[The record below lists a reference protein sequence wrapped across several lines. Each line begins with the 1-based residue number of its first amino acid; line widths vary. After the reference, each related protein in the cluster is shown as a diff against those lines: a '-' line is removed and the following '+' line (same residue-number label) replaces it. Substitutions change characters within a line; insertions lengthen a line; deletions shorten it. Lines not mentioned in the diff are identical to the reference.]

1 MSSLQLPGLSTGID
15 TKALIDQLMAV
26 ERRRLAAYTSNVSQY
41 EEKKTAITELQGK
54 LFTYKS
60 SLEDL
65 ADASQLRSFEAS
77 SNDEGVLTVSANSKA
92 YEGSHTVQIKQLATA
107 DRWVHGGFKYATSYV
122 GEGTFLF
129 SYDHQQMTIQTTADT
144 TLEDLAGLINN
155 DSENPGVS
163 ASILKYDDGAGGVYH
178 LVLSGRNS
186 GSDYQITVDT
196 SSTEVH
202 TAASTLQTDA
212 ENAGDTTK
220 ISELDDFSGQGIDFA
235 EVTQITISGDQH
247 DGGVVNTVFTINEHS
262 TLEDL
267 ISEIETAYDD
277 TVKVTFEDGQFKITD
292 KTVGTSSMTLNLD
305 FGTGTQTASLAFNQ
319 STVGGATT
327 ADIASLTAGSFS
339 QTQSAQDSLFK
350 VDDYPPGEDEWISR
364 STNTVDDVVAGVTLN
379 LHETTE
385 DLDNPGQTIY
395 DKVEIN
401 LTRNTEQLKEKMNAM
416 IEAYN
421 TVIMYVDEKTTY
433 DEETNSAGILSSE
446 YTLTSIRSLLRTPL
460 LSNAVG
466 FTASDSFLNPRD
478 IGLSVDIDGMLE
490 LEENKFDEAV
500 VDDYLGVLS
509 LMGAKKTGSTSGIDS
524 AYVKFYGASRYTT
537 AGTFDVRVTV
547 DGSGSIT
554 SALIKEADEDWANAR
569 SATID
574 GNYIYG
580 NDELDSKYKPLNPE
594 FDLQLAVD
602 TSQTGR
608 TMDVTVN
615 IRQGFAG
622 NLYEQVDDLLKSGSG
637 RLPIS
642 IEGIEDR
649 INSIERRIEDEER
662 RLERVEARQVE
673 RFARLE
679 KMLSMIQ
686 QQFAGIGM
694 I

>member
-26 ERRRLAAYTSNVSQY
+26 ERRRLAAYTTNVTKFD
-41 EEKKTAITELQGK
+41 EKKTAVTELQSK

-60 SLEDL
+60 SLADL
-65 ADASQLRSFEAS
+65 ADASQLRSFQSS
-77 SNDEGVLTVSANSKA
+77 SNDESALTVSANSQA

-107 DRWVHGGFKYATSYV
+107 DRWVHDGFKYATSYV

-144 TLEDLAGLINN
+144 TLEDLAALINN
-155 DSENPGVS
+155 DSENPGVT
-163 ASILKYDDGAGGVYH
+163 ASVLKYDNGAGGVFH

-196 SSTEVH
+196 SSAEVH
-202 TAASTLQTDA
+202 TAASTLQADG

-220 ISELDDFSGQGIDFA
+220 ISELDDFSGQSIDFA
-235 EVTQITISGDQH
+235 DVTQVTISGNQH
-247 DGGVVNTVFTINEHS
+247 DGTPVSTVFVINEHS

-267 ISEIETAYDD
+267 IGEIETAYGD
-277 TVKVTFEDGQFKITD
+277 TAKVTFEDGQFKIID
-292 KTVGTSSMTLNLD
+292 KTVGASSMTLNLD
-305 FGTGTQTASLAFNQ
+305 FETATQTASLTFNQ
-319 STVGGATT
+319 STVGGAVT
-327 ADIASLTAGSFS
+327 ADIASLAAATFS
-339 QTQSAQDSLFK
+339 ETQSAQDSLFK
-350 VDDYPPGEDEWISR
+350 VDDYPPGADDWISR
-364 STNTVDDVVAGVTLN
+364 STNTVDDVIAGVTLS
-379 LHETTE
+379 LHGNTE
-385 DLDNPGQTIY
+385 DPDNPGTY
-395 DKVEIN
+395 ESVEIN

-433 DEETNSAGILSSE
+433 DEKTKTAGILSSE
-446 YTLTSIRSLLRTPL
+446 YTLTSIRALLRTPL

-478 IGLSVDIDGMLE
+478 IGLSVGADGMLE
-490 LEENKFDEAV
+490 LDENAFDEAV

-509 LMGAKKTGSTSGIDS
+509 LMGAQKTGSTSGTDS
-524 AYVKFYGASRYTT
+524 AYVKYYGASRYTT
-537 AGTFDVRVTV
+537 AGAFNVRVTV
-547 DGSGSIT
+547 DGTGTIT
-554 SALIKEADEDWANAR
+554 SALIKQADEDWADAR

-580 NDELDSKYKPLNPE
+580 NDALDASYKPLHPE

-608 TMDVTVN
+608 TMEVTVN

-637 RLPIS
+637 RVSIS
-642 IEGIEDR
+642 IESIEDQVR
-649 INSIERRIEDEER
+649 LMERRIDDEER
-662 RLERVEARQVE
+662 RLERVEE
-673 RFARLE
+673 RMIEKYARLE

-686 QQFAGIGM
+686 QQFAGIAM
-694 I
+694 L

>member
-26 ERRRLAAYTSNVSQY
+26 ERRRLAAYTTNVSKF
-41 EEKKTAITELQGK
+41 EEKKTAVTELQSK

-77 SNDEGVLTVSANSKA
+77 SNDEGALTVSANSQA
-92 YEGSHTVQIKQLATA
+92 YEGSHSVQIKQLATA

-144 TLEDLAGLINN
+144 TLEDLAALINN
-155 DSENPGVS
+155 DSENPGVA
-163 ASILKYDDGAGGVYH
+163 ASILKYDDGADGVFH

-186 GSDYQITVDT
+186 GLDYQITVDT
-196 SSTEVH
+196 SSAEVH
-202 TAASTLQTDA
+202 TAASTLQADA

-220 ISELDDFSGQGIDFA
+220 ISELDDFSGQSIDFA
-235 EVTQITISGDQH
+235 GITQVTISGAQH
-247 DGGVVNTVFTINEHS
+247 DGTAVNTVFTINEHS
-262 TLEDL
+262 TLADL
-267 ISEIETAYDD
+267 TSEIESAYGD
-277 TVKVTFEDGQFKITD
+277 TVKVSFEDGQFKITD
-292 KTVGTSSMTLNLD
+292 KTVGASSMTLNLD
-305 FGTGTQTASLAFNQ
+305 FETGTQTASLAFNQ

-327 ADIASLTAGSFS
+327 ADIVALAASSFS

-350 VDDYPPGEDEWISR
+350 VDDYPPGADEWISR
-364 STNTVDDVVAGVTLN
+364 STNTVDDVVAGVTLS

-385 DLDNPGQTIY
+385 DLDNPGTYESI
-395 DKVEIN
+395 EIN
-401 LTRNTEQLKEKMNAM
+401 LNRNTEQLKEKMTAM

-433 DEETNSAGILSSE
+433 DEETNTAGILSSE
-446 YTLTSIRSLLRTPL
+446 YMLTSVRSLLRTPL
-460 LSNAVG
+460 LTNAVG

-478 IGLSVDIDGMLE
+478 IGLSVDADGMLD
-490 LEENKFDEAV
+490 LDENTFDEAI

-509 LMGAKKTGSTSGIDS
+509 LMGAKKTGSTSGVDS

-537 AGTFDVRVTV
+537 AGAFDVRVTV
-547 DGSGSIT
+547 DGTGTIT
-554 SALIKEADEDWANAR
+554 SALIKEADEDWADARNA
-569 SATID
+569 TVD

-580 NDELDSKYKPLNPE
+580 NDDLDSSYKPLHSE

-622 NLYEQVDDLLKSGSG
+622 NLYEQVDDLLKSSSG
-637 RLPIS
+637 RIPIS
-642 IEGIEDR
+642 IDGIEDQ
-649 INSIERRIEDEER
+649 ITAMERRIEDEEV
-662 RLERVEARQVE
+662 RLERVEARQIAK
-673 RFARLE
+673 FARLE

-694 I
+694 L

>member
-1 MSSLQLPGLSTGID
+1 MASLQLPGLSTGID

-26 ERRRLAAYTSNVSQY
+26 ERRRLTTYTNNVTKF
-41 EEKKTAITELQGK
+41 EEKKTAVTELQSK

-65 ADASQLRSFEAS
+65 ADASQLRSFQAS
-77 SNDEGVLTVSANSKA
+77 SNDESALTVSATSKA

-129 SYDHQQMTIQTTADT
+129 SYNNQQMTIQTTAET

-155 DSENPGVS
+155 DSENPGVT
-163 ASILKYDDGAGGVYH
+163 ASILKYDDGAGGVFH
-178 LVLSGRNS
+178 LVLGGRNS

-196 SSTEVH
+196 SSAEVH
-202 TAASTLQTDA
+202 TAASTLQADG

-220 ISELDDFSGQGIDFA
+220 ISDLDDFSGQSIDFA
-235 EVTQITISGDQH
+235 NITQVTISGAQH
-247 DGGVVNTVFTINEHS
+247 DGAAVNTVFTINEHS

-267 ISEIETAYDD
+267 ISEIESAYGD
-277 TVKVTFEDGQFKITD
+277 TVKVTFEDGQFKIID
-292 KTVGTSSMTLNLD
+292 KTVGASSMTLNLD
-305 FGTGTQTASLAFNQ
+305 FETGTQTASLAFNQ
-319 STVGGATT
+319 STIGGATM
-327 ADIASLTAGSFS
+327 ADIASLDAATFS
-339 QTQSAQDSLFK
+339 ETQSAQDSLFK
-350 VDDYPPGEDEWISR
+350 VDDYPPGADDWISR
-364 STNTVDDVVAGVTLN
+364 STNTVDDVVAGLTLN
-379 LHETTE
+379 LQGTTE
-385 DLDNPGQTIY
+385 DLDNPGTY
-395 DKVEIN
+395 ESVEIN
-401 LTRNTEQLKEKMNAM
+401 LTRNTDELKEKMNEM

-421 TVIMYVDEKTTY
+421 TVIMYLDEKTAY
-433 DEETNSAGILSSE
+433 DEETNTSGILSSE

-478 IGLSVDIDGMLE
+478 IGLSIDADGMLE
-490 LEENKFDEAV
+490 LDEDEFDEAI

-509 LMGAKKTGSTSGIDS
+509 LMGAKKTGTTSGTDS
-524 AYVKFYGASRYTT
+524 AYVKYYGASQYTT

-547 DGSGSIT
+547 DGTGTIT
-554 SALIKEADEDWANAR
+554 SALIKESDEDWADAR

-580 NDELDSKYKPLNPE
+580 NDELDSSYNPIHPE

-608 TMDVTVN
+608 TMEVTVN

-622 NLYEQVDDLLKSGSG
+622 NLYEQVDDLLKTGSG
-637 RLPIS
+637 RLPLS

-649 INSIERRIEDEER
+649 IDSMESRIEEEER
-662 RLERVEARQVE
+662 RLERVEE
-673 RFARLE
+673 RMIAKYARLE
-679 KMLSMIQ
+679 KYLQTIQ
-686 QQFAGIGM
+686 QQFSGIAM
-694 I
+694 LQ

>member
-26 ERRRLAAYTSNVSQY
+26 EGRRLATYTTNVTKF
-41 EEKKTAITELQGK
+41 EEKKTAVTELQSK

-65 ADASQLRSFEAS
+65 ADASQLRSFQAS
-77 SNDEGVLTVSANSKA
+77 SNDESALTVSANSQA
-92 YEGSHTVQIKQLATA
+92 YEGSHTVQVKQLATA
-107 DRWVHGGFKYATSYV
+107 DRWVHDGFKYATSYV

-144 TLEDLAGLINN
+144 TLEDLAALINN
-155 DSENPGVS
+155 DSENPGVT
-163 ASILKYDDGAGGVYH
+163 ASVLKYDDGADGVFH

-196 SSTEVH
+196 SSAEVH
-202 TAASTLQTDA
+202 TAASTLQADG

-220 ISELDDFSGQGIDFA
+220 ISELDDFSGQSIDFA
-235 EVTQITISGDQH
+235 DVTQVTISGNQH
-247 DGGVVNTVFTINEHS
+247 DGTPVNTVFVINEHS

-267 ISEIETAYDD
+267 IGEIETAYGD
-277 TVKVTFEDGQFKITD
+277 TVKVTFEDGQFKIID
-292 KTVGTSSMTLNLD
+292 KTVGASSMTLNLD
-305 FGTGTQTASLAFNQ
+305 FETATQTASLTFNQ
-319 STVGGATT
+319 STVGGAVT
-327 ADIASLTAGSFS
+327 ADIASLAAATFS
-339 QTQSAQDSLFK
+339 ETQSAQDSLFK
-350 VDDYPPGEDEWISR
+350 VDDYPPGADDWISR
-364 STNTVDDVVAGVTLN
+364 STNTVDDVIAGVTLS
-379 LHETTE
+379 LHGNTE
-385 DLDNPGQTIY
+385 DLDNPGTY
-395 DKVEIN
+395 ESVEIN

-433 DEETNSAGILSSE
+433 DEETNTAGILSSE

-460 LSNAVG
+460 LTNAVG

-478 IGLSVDIDGMLE
+478 IGLSVGADGMLE
-490 LEENKFDEAV
+490 LDENAFDEAV

-509 LMGAKKTGSTSGIDS
+509 LMGAQKTGSTSGVDS
-524 AYVKFYGASRYTT
+524 AYVKYYGASRYTT
-537 AGTFDVRVTV
+537 AGAFDVQVTV
-547 DGSGSIT
+547 DGGGVIT
-554 SALIKEADEDWANAR
+554 SALIKQADEEWADAR

-580 NDELDSKYKPLNPE
+580 NDELDSSYKPVHPE

-608 TMDVTVN
+608 TMEVTVN

-637 RLPIS
+637 RVPIS
-642 IEGIEDR
+642 IESIEDQV
-649 INSIERRIEDEER
+649 SLMERRIEDEER
-662 RLERVEARQVE
+662 RLERVEE
-673 RFARLE
+673 RMIEKYARLE

-686 QQFAGIGM
+686 QQFAGIAM
-694 I
+694 L

>member
-26 ERRRLAAYTSNVSQY
+26 ERRRLAAYTSNVTKF
-41 EEKKTAITELQGK
+41 EEKKTAVTELQSK

-60 SLEDL
+60 SLDDL

-77 SNDEGVLTVSANSKA
+77 SNDEGALTVSATSQA

-107 DRWVHGGFKYATSYV
+107 DRWVHGGFKYATSFV

-129 SYDHQQMTIQTTADT
+129 SYDNQQMTVQTTADT
-144 TLEDLAGLINN
+144 TLEELAALINN
-155 DSENPGVS
+155 DSENPGVA
-163 ASILKYDDGAGGVYH
+163 ASILKYDNGADGVYH

-202 TAASTLQTDA
+202 TAASTLQADA
-212 ENAGDTTK
+212 ENAGDTTT
-220 ISELDDFSGQGIDFA
+220 ISELDDFSGQSIDFTGI
-235 EVTQITISGDQH
+235 TQVTISGAQH
-247 DGGVVNTVFTINEHS
+247 DGTVVNTVFAINEHS

-267 ISEIETAYDD
+267 TSEIESAFGD

-292 KTVGTSSMTLNLD
+292 KTVGASSMSLTLD
-305 FGTGTQTASLAFNQ
+305 FETGSQTASLAFNQ

-327 ADIASLTAGSFS
+327 ADIASLDAASFS
-339 QTQSAQDSLFK
+339 ETQSAQDSLFK
-350 VDDYPPGEDEWISR
+350 VDDYPPGADEWISR
-364 STNTVDDVVAGVTLN
+364 STNTVDDVVSGVTLN
-379 LHETTE
+379 LHGTTE
-385 DLDNPGQTIY
+385 DPDAPGTY

-421 TVIMYVDEKTTY
+421 TVVMYIDEKTTY
-433 DEETNSAGILSSE
+433 DEETNTAGILSSE
-446 YTLTSIRSLLRTPL
+446 YTLTSIRSLLQTPL

-466 FTASDSFLNPRD
+466 FTASDNFLNPRD
-478 IGLSVDIDGMLE
+478 IGLTIGADGMLE
-490 LEENKFDEAV
+490 LDENTFDEAV

-509 LMGAKKTGSTSGIDS
+509 LMGAKKTGTTSGTDS
-524 AYVKFYGASRYTT
+524 AFVKYYGASQYTT
-537 AGTFDVRVTV
+537 AGAFDVRVTI
-547 DGSGSIT
+547 DGTGTIT
-554 SALIKEADEDWANAR
+554 SALIKEADEDWADAR
-569 SATID
+569 SATVD

-580 NDELDSKYKPLNPE
+580 NDDLGSSYKPLHPE

-622 NLYEQVDDLLKSGSG
+622 NLYERVDDLLKSGSG

-642 IEGIEDR
+642 IDSIEDR
-649 INSIERRIEDEER
+649 IDSMERRIEDEER

-673 RFARLE
+673 KFARLE
-679 KMLSMIQ
+679 KMLAMIQ
-686 QQFAGIGM
+686 QQFSGITM
-694 I
+694 L

>member
-26 ERRRLAAYTSNVSQY
+26 ERRRLAAYTSNVTKF
-41 EEKKTAITELQGK
+41 EEKKTAVTELQSK

-60 SLEDL
+60 SLKDL
-65 ADASQLRSFEAS
+65 ADATQLRSFQAG
-77 SNDEGVLTVSANSKA
+77 SNDEDTLTVSVNSNA

-107 DRWVHGGFKYATSYV
+107 DRWIHGGYKYATSYV

-129 SYDHQQMTIQTTADT
+129 SYDNEQMTIQATADT
-144 TLEDLAGLINN
+144 TLEDLASLINN
-155 DSENPGVS
+155 DPENPGVT

-196 SSTEVH
+196 SSAEVH
-202 TAASTLQTDA
+202 TAASTLQTAA
-212 ENAGDTTK
+212 ENSGSTTK
-220 ISELDDFSGQGIDFA
+220 ISELDDFSGQSIDFA
-235 EVTQITISGDQH
+235 DITQVTISGAQH
-247 DGGVVNTVFTINEHS
+247 DGTAVNTVFTINQHS

-267 ISEIETAYDD
+267 ISEIETAYGD

-292 KTVGTSSMTLNLD
+292 TTAGASSMTLALD
-305 FGTGTQTASLAFNQ
+305 FETGSQTASLAFNQ
-319 STVGGATT
+319 STTGGAVT
-327 ADIASLTAGSFS
+327 ADIASLAAASFS
-339 QTQSAQDSLFK
+339 ETQSAQDSLFK
-350 VDDYPPGEDEWISR
+350 VDDYPAGADEWISR
-364 STNTVDDVVAGVTLN
+364 STNTVDDVIAGVTLN
-379 LHETTE
+379 LHGATE
-385 DLDNPGQTIY
+385 DLDNPGTY
-395 DKVEIN
+395 DKIEIN
-401 LTRNTEQLKEKMNAM
+401 LTRNTEQLKEKMNSM

-421 TVIMYVDEKTTY
+421 TVVMYIDEKTTY
-433 DEETNSAGILSSE
+433 DEDTNTAGILSSE

-460 LSNAVG
+460 IVNAVG
-466 FTASDSFLNPRD
+466 FTASDTFLNPRD
-478 IGLSVDIDGMLE
+478 IGLSVGADGMLE
-490 LEENKFDEAV
+490 LDENEFDEAV

-509 LMGAKKTGSTSGIDS
+509 LMGAKKTGSTSGVDS
-524 AYVKFYGASRYTT
+524 AFVKFYGASRYTN
-537 AGTFDVRVTV
+537 AGEFDVRVTV
-547 DGSGSIT
+547 DGSGAIT
-554 SALIKEADEDWANAR
+554 SALIKEADEDWADAR

-580 NDELDSKYKPLNPE
+580 NDEVDSNYKPVHPE

-608 TMDVTVN
+608 TMDVMVN

-622 NLYEQVDDLLKSGSG
+622 NLYEQVDDLLHSGTG
-637 RLPIS
+637 RVPIS
-642 IEGIEDR
+642 IDSLEDR
-649 INSIERRIEDEER
+649 INSIEDRIEGEER
-662 RLERVEARQVE
+662 RLEGVEARMVA

-694 I
+694 L

>member
-26 ERRRLAAYTSNVSQY
+26 ERRRLAAYTSNVTKF
-41 EEKKTAITELQGK
+41 EEKKTAITELQSK

-60 SLEDL
+60 SLDDL

-77 SNDEGVLTVSANSKA
+77 SNDESALTVSATSQA

-122 GEGTFLF
+122 GEGSFLF
-129 SYDHQQMTIQTTADT
+129 SYDNQQMTIQTTADT
-144 TLEDLAGLINN
+144 TLEDLAALINN
-155 DSENPGVS
+155 DSENPGVT
-163 ASILKYDDGAGGVYH
+163 ASILKYDDGADGVFH

-186 GSDYQITVDT
+186 GSDYQVTIDT
-196 SSTEVH
+196 SSAEAH
-202 TAASTLQTDA
+202 TAASTLQADA

-220 ISELDDFSGQGIDFA
+220 ISELDDFSGQSIDFA
-235 EVTQITISGDQH
+235 EITQVTISGAQH
-247 DGGVVNTVFTINEHS
+247 DGTAVNTVFTINEHS

-267 ISEIETAYDD
+267 ISEIEAAYGD

-292 KTVGTSSMTLNLD
+292 KTVGASSMTLGLD
-305 FGTGTQTASLAFNQ
+305 FQTGTQTASLAFNQ

-327 ADIASLTAGSFS
+327 ADIASLDAATFS
-339 QTQSAQDSLFK
+339 ETQSAQDSLFK
-350 VDDYPPGEDEWISR
+350 VDDYPPGADDWISR
-364 STNTVDDVVAGVTLN
+364 STNTVDDVVSGVTLS

-385 DLDNPGQTIY
+385 DLDNPGTY
-395 DKVEIN
+395 DSVEIN
-401 LTRNTEQLKEKMNAM
+401 LNRNTEQLKEKMNAM

-433 DEETNSAGILSSE
+433 DEETNAAGILSSE
-446 YTLTSIRSLLRTPL
+446 YTLTSIRSMLRTPL

-478 IGLSVDIDGMLE
+478 IGLTIGADGMLE
-490 LEENKFDEAV
+490 LDEDTFDEAV

-509 LMGAKKTGSTSGIDS
+509 LMGAQKTGSTSGVDS
-524 AYVKFYGASRYTT
+524 AYVKYYGASRYTT
-537 AGTFDVRVTV
+537 AGEFDVRVTI
-547 DGSGSIT
+547 DGSGVIT
-554 SALIKEADEDWANAR
+554 SALIKEADEDWADAR

-580 NDELDSKYKPLNPE
+580 SDELDSSYKPVNPE
-594 FDLQLAVD
+594 FNLQLAVD
-602 TSQTGR
+602 TSQIGR
-608 TMDVTVN
+608 TMDVSVN

-622 NLYEQVDDLLKSGSG
+622 NLYEQADDLIKSGSG
-637 RLPIS
+637 RVPIS
-642 IEGIEDR
+642 IEGIEDQ
-649 INSIERRIEDEER
+649 ITSMERRIEEEER
-662 RLERVEARQVE
+662 RLERVEARQVAK
-673 RFARLE
+673 FARLE

-686 QQFAGIGM
+686 QQFAGIAM
-694 I
+694 L